1 MTKARDIANLV
12 DANGDIV
19 SSALDNVPPSND
31 ASALTTGTIDNAR
44 ISLDANEIPNLDTAK
59 ITSGTFD
66 IGRIPD
72 LAASKI
78 TSGTLAVAR
87 GGTGVASLGTAN
99 QILAVNSG
107 ATALEFQDAAG
118 GAEAGSV
125 IIMPVSTVPTGYLEC
140 DGSAISRTTYSALFT
155 ILSTTYGS
163 GDGSTTFNIPD
174 LRGEFIRGW
183 DNGRGQDS
191 GRSIGTSQSDAFQG
205 HHHSYRYYNQ
215 FLAGGGSRTDDMP
228 QSPNSTSNNRVT
240 TPISDGSNGTP
251 RTANETRPKNIA
263 MMYCIKY

>member
-1 MTKARDIANLV
+1 MGIIS
-12 DANGDIV
+12 NGNTV
-19 SSALDNVPPSND
+19 
-31 ASALTTGTIDNAR
+31 IDNGA
-44 ISLDANEIPNLDTAK
+44 IDANEVDTTQLATDAVETAK
-59 ITSGTFD
+59 IAD
-66 IGRIPD
+66 AQI
-72 LAASKI
+72 
-78 TSGTLAVAR
+78 TLAKLSATGTKDATTFLR
-87 GGTGVASLGTAN
+87 GDNTFATAGGGTET
-99 QILAVNSG
+99 
-107 ATALEFQDAAG
+107 
-118 GAEAGSV
+118 GSV
-125 IIMPVSTVPTGYLEC
+125 IIMPVNTVPTGYLEC
-140 DGSAISRTTYSALFT
+140 DGSAISRTTYADLFT
-155 ILSTTYGS
+155 VISTTYGS

-215 FLAGGGSRTDDMP
+215 FLAGGGSKTDDMP